1 MKKSIHLYIRKIFTL
16 IFFIFTF
23 TLNVFST
30 NDSECY
36 AKKIQQMRP
45 IYPSGI
51 GSIEG
56 YSIVSYDIKR
66 NGLVENIK
74 VLDSQCV
81 QYDSDEKS
89 YFKKCP
95 FFISVSKGAA
105 LYFEYKPPLKKSGE
119 SCKIENKFH
128 RYNFIRGQTTHQ
140 EIDEYN
146 GPDPKELIKK

>member
-66 NGLVENIK
+66 NGLVENIQ

-81 QYDSDEKS
+81 QYDSDEKG

-105 LYFEYKPPLKKSGE
+105 LYFKYQPPLNKFGKS
-119 SCKIENKFH
+119 CVIENNFH
-128 RYNFIRGQTTHQ
+128 RYNFMREKTSHQ
-140 EIDEYN
+140 EIDSYI
-146 GPDPKELIKK
+146 GPDPQELIDD

>member
-1 MKKSIHLYIRKIFTL
+1 
-16 IFFIFTF
+16 
-23 TLNVFST
+23 
-30 NDSECY
+30 
-36 AKKIQQMRP
+36 MRP

-66 NGLVENIK
+66 NGLVKNIK

-81 QYDSDEKS
+81 QYDSDEQG

-105 LYFEYKPPLKKSGE
+105 LYFEYQPPLNKFGKS
-119 SCKIENKFH
+119 CVIENNFH
-128 RYNFIRGQTTHQ
+128 RYNFMRGQSSHQ
-140 EIDEYN
+140 EIDSYI
-146 GPDPKELIKK
+146 GPDPQELIDD

>member
-1 MKKSIHLYIRKIFTL
+1 MKNSMHLYISKIFTL
-16 IFFIFTF
+16 VFFIFTF

-66 NGLVENIK
+66 NGLVKNIK

-81 QYDSDEKS
+81 QYDSDEQG

-105 LYFEYKPPLKKSGE
+105 LYFEYQPPLNKFGKS
-119 SCKIENKFH
+119 CVIENNFH
-128 RYNFIRGQTTHQ
+128 RYNFMRGQTSHQ
-140 EIDEYN
+140 EIDSYI
-146 GPDPKELIKK
+146 GPDPQELIDD